1 MATVHGA
8 TARGVGPVLREVRL
22 AEEITQSALAD
33 LAGVGR
39 QWLNSFEM
47 GDKPSAPLDM
57 VMRVATAL
65 DVTLVL
71 SPIRPAGRRV
81 VPPDAGDEPV
91 DLDAL
96 LREFDR

>member
-1 MATVHGA
+1 MATTEVSSPHA
-8 TARGVGPVLREVRL
+8 LGPALREIRV
-22 AEEITQSALAD
+22 AEQITQSALAD

-47 GDKPSAPLDM
+47 GDKPSARLDM

-65 DVTLVL
+65 GVTVVL
-71 SPIRPAGRRV
+71 APAVPAGAQGDR
-81 VPPDAGDEPV
+81 PDDEPI

-96 LREFDR
+96 LSEFDR